1 MNLTN
6 DDYISLS
13 HRYLLETD
21 IEDVFDSYKDT
32 LPMVLEYLQD
42 SNKIKGY
49 SLDNCAAMGSKG
61 SGYNADGGFIKGRVT
76 FKVDQYI
83 DIDYIMKN
91 LDQEEENTNDSRK

>member
-61 SGYNADGGFIKGRVT
+61 SGYNADGSFIKGRVT

-91 LDQEEENTNDSRK
+91 LDQEEENTNDRK